1 MSGSQAP
8 PRHTRLTK
16 IVATLGPAS
25 EKRLDEM
32 ILAGVNVFRLN
43 FSHSKGDFSL
53 ITPTIQNIREAST
66 RLNIPVAIL
75 GDLQGPKFRIGELKD
90 HKSVQLVPGSRLKFS
105 VGTEPGQDGHLTTK
119 NAPVIQGLSIGHK
132 VLLDDGTMELKV
144 VERLDQDNIIC
155 EVVVGGSLSEK
166 KGINVPDI
174 IVGGKLSEKD
184 KEDAVF
190 AVGQGL
196 DYIAASFVQTAED
209 ITELRQWMKDHSK
222 DDKIFTS
229 NPSNIRHNVSWTSK
243 LPLIIAKIEKP
254 QAIDRIREILEVTD
268 GIMVARGDLGV
279 EMNLEKVPAIQ
290 KMLIDLCNELQKPV
304 ITATQMLQSMIDNPV
319 PTRAEVSDIAN
330 AVFDGSDAVM
340 LSAESAVGKYPV
352 ESVKTMARVVIEAER
367 NLGLSPQL
375 NRQAFYRDM
384 SDVARTFLQPSVGPP
399 VPHYET
405 LARCAVSS
413 AREVQAVA
421 IIVISYSGLM
431 ANRLSKFKPNVPIIG
446 VTPELHSY
454 RRMAL
459 IGGVHPLLIQGSPTS
474 DHLLEIETEIAKRGL
489 VARDAQ
495 VIFCAGTTQ
504 FLGLSN
510 VLRIYKFGE
519 YLKAAGK

>member
-1 MSGSQAP
+1 MTTPAP
-8 PRHTRLTK
+8 RNTRLTK

-25 EKRLDEM
+25 DKRLDEM

-53 ITPTIQNIREAST
+53 ITPTIQAIREAST
-66 RLNIPVAIL
+66 RLDLPVAIL

-90 HKSVQLVPGSRLKFS
+90 HKSVQLVPGARLKFS
-105 VGTEPGQDGHLTTK
+105 VGTEPGEESHLTTK
-119 NAPVIQGLSIGHK
+119 NGAVIQGLSIGHK

-144 VERLDQDNIIC
+144 VERINENQIVC
-155 EVVVGGSLSEK
+155 EVVVGGLLSEK

-174 IVGGKLSEKD
+174 IVGGKLSDKD
-184 KEDAVF
+184 KEDALF
-190 AVGQGL
+190 AVEQGL
-196 DYIAASFVQTAED
+196 DYIAASFVQTADD

-229 NPSNIRHNVSWTSK
+229 NPSNIRSNVSWTSR

-254 QAIDRIREILEVTD
+254 QAIDRIREILDVTD

-352 ESVKTMARVVIEAER
+352 ESVKTMARVVVEAER
-367 NLGLSPQL
+367 SLSLSPQL
-375 NRQAFYRDM
+375 NRQALYRDM
-384 SDVARTFLQPSVGPP
+384 ADVARTFLQPVTGPP
-399 VPHYET
+399 VPYYET
-405 LARCAVSS
+405 LARCAVQS
-413 AREVQAVA
+413 AREVQAAA
-421 IIVISYSGLM
+421 ILVVSYSGLM
-431 ANRLSKFKPNVPIIG
+431 ANRISKYKPNVPIIG
-446 VTPELHSY
+446 LTPELHSY

-459 IGGVHPLLIQGSPTS
+459 IGGVYPLLIEKNPAG
-474 DHLLEIETEIAKRGL
+474 DHLLEIETVISKRGVLPRDSL
-489 VARDAQ
+489 V
-495 VIFCAGTTQ
+495 VFCAGTTQ